1 MLQDIAT
8 ERGVLAGLFQYGNEA
23 YADTSDILTE
33 DCFTLNENKVIFKC
47 LQKTIQQVEKVDIST
62 LLSTANDLGVIKAIS
77 EKSEMEY
84 LRALSN
90 FPVHLENVRSQAKKL
105 LKLSVTRQLQRKMD
119 DAKRK
124 LEMSITGNESMDQI
138 ISIAEE
144 PASSLMKYL
153 TDGGE
158 TKPQLLGANID
169 EYIEFLRSNPNRNL
183 GIPSPFPKWN
193 EAIGGGFRRKTVS
206 LVGARS
212 GQGKSIFADNVA
224 IHVASRLQT
233 PVLMLDTEM
242 DANDHQDRILAYFS
256 KLPINFLATGQFAGN
271 PISEEKIY
279 KAASKIKGMPYTY
292 KNVSGKPFEEI
303 LSIARRWITK
313 TVGVTDGRTNDC
325 LIIYDYM
332 KLMDTGDLKNM
343 AEFQALGFQ
352 ISNLHNFC
360 VQYDCPVLSFVQL
373 NRDGID
379 EETQAAISQS
389 DRLVWLCTN
398 VSIFKSKTDEEIAQD
413 GDENGNKKL
422 IPVKARHGAGLP
434 DKDYINMFMNG
445 QYAQIE
451 ELRTRKEVWKQ
462 NQETPDDDDDE

>member
-8 ERGVLAGLFQYGNEA
+8 ERGVLAGLFQYGNDA
-23 YADTSDILTE
+23 YADIADILTE
-33 DCFTLNENKVIFKC
+33 DCFTLTENKVIFKC
-47 LQKTIQQVEKVDIST
+47 LQKTVQQVEKVDLSA
-62 LLSTANDLGVIKAIS
+62 LLSTASDLGLVKAIS

-84 LRALSN
+84 LRALGN
-90 FPVHLENVRSQAKKL
+90 LPIHLENVRGQAKKL
-105 LKLSVTRQLQRKMD
+105 LKLSITRQLQRKMD
-119 DAKRK
+119 DAKRE
-124 LEMSITGNESMDQI
+124 LETSITGNESMDHI
-138 ISIAEE
+138 IGIAEK
-144 PASSLMKYL
+144 PASSLLKYL

-158 TKPQLLGANID
+158 SQPKLLGADID
-169 EYIEFLRSNPNRNL
+169 KYIQFLRDNPNRNL
-183 GIPSPFPKWN
+183 GIPSGFSKWD

-224 IHVASRLQT
+224 IHVASRLGI
-233 PVLMLDTEM
+233 PILMLDTEM

-256 KLPINFLATGQFAGN
+256 KIPINFLATGQFVGN
-271 PISEEKIY
+271 PIAEEKIV
-279 KAASKIKGMPYTY
+279 KAAVKIKKMPYTY

-303 LSIARRWITK
+303 LSIARRWIMK
-313 TVGVTDGRTNDC
+313 SVGMTDGRTNDC

-332 KLMDTGDLKNM
+332 KLMSTGDLGNM

-398 VSIFKSKTDEEIAQD
+398 VSIFKSKTDDEIMQD

-422 IPVKARHGAGLP
+422 IPVKARHGSGLA

-451 ELRTRKEVWKQ
+451 ELRTRKEIFKQ
-462 NQETPDDDDDE
+462 NQGNLDDDDE